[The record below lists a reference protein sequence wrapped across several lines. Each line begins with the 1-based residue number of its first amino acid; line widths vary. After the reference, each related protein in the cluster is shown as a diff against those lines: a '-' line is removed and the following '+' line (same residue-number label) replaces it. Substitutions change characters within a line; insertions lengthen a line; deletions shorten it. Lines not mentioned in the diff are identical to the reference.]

1 MPVILSNIPK
11 IVPGTYGRIE
21 ITHSIEKDC
30 YFLHHDGIR
39 WMCATTDLRDVLHNM
54 HSQYDIAYGKV
65 LVTGLGFGILLKA
78 LEEKDTVTSITVI
91 EKEQDVVDAF
101 LSHNRIG
108 DKVKIVVADAI
119 TYSTEEEYDCLIP
132 DHYELQSVPWKIVD
146 MNNIYKRIKNKS
158 FWPWSIEDVFMRV
171 SYLPNE
177 NGSRLNEILE
187 NNLDNV
193 YGKWKSFINEYFEG
207 NKSLLEIKEEKLL
220 EYLREFYK
228 FY

>member
-1 MPVILSNIPK
+1 MPVILSNIPN

-21 ITHSIEKDC
+21 ITHSVEKDC

-39 WMCATTDLRDVLHNM
+39 WMMATTDLRDVLHNM

-78 LEEKDTVTSITVI
+78 LEEKDNVTSITVI

-101 LSHNRIG
+101 MSHNSIG

-132 DHYELQSVPWKIVD
+132 DHYELQSVEWKIAD
-146 MNNIYKRIKNKS
+146 MKNIYKRIKNKS
-158 FWPWSIEDVFMRV
+158 FWPWSLEDVFMRV
-171 SYLPNE
+171 CYPAKDY
-177 NGSRLNEILE
+177 GSRLDESLE
-187 NNLDNV
+187 NNLDNI
-193 YGKWKSFINEYFEG
+193 YEKWQNFINEHFEG
-207 NKSLLEIKEEKLL
+207 NKGLLEIKEEKLL

>member
-1 MPVILSNIPK
+1 MPITLSAMPR
-11 IVPGTYGRIE
+11 IVPGIYGRVE
-21 ITHSIEKDC
+21 ITHSLEKDC

-39 WMCATTDLRDVLHNM
+39 WMCATSDFSDVLHNM
-54 HSQYDIAYGKV
+54 YSQYDIAYGKV

-78 LEEKDTVTSITVI
+78 LEEKDLVTSITVI

-101 LSHNRIG
+101 MSNNTIS
-108 DKVKIVVADAI
+108 DKVNIIVADAI

-132 DHYELQSVPWKIVD
+132 DHYELQSISWKISD
-146 MNNIYKRIKNKS
+146 MNSLCKRIKHKS

-177 NGSRLNEILE
+177 HGSRLDEILE

-193 YGKWKSFINEYFEG
+193 YQKWKDFINQYFEG

-220 EYLREFYK
+220 KYLYEFYK